1 MLGLGDVI
9 TNRLKWS
16 PLSSEAF
23 DLVGETNIQI
33 SSRLSQTIKSVGKE
47 IYQVLGEHTAT

>member
-23 DLVGETNIQI
+23 DLAGETNIQI
-33 SSRLSQTIKSVGKE
+33 SSRLSQTVKSVGKE